1 MTIKE
6 IGKLLERVHKDIDI
20 FDFNGKNV
28 PRIILDD
35 RKFDDIMSKIQ
46 GKPIS
51 VNTNLNIL
59 QDGLGHVFVEFTLDF
74 SHGDIHE
81 EFLIYANE
89 FLEFFESLA
98 NTTMFA
104 LSPPNYSE
112 VNQDKIFMVQ
122 LPKPEKAIEALDII
136 KNGLRENKMIAAAGA
151 DRLQEGMRR
160 AFGKAVSLAA
170 RVKRGQCIM
179 EMQVKKEHLE
189 AAKKALKSACVKLP
203 GTPTIRVIPLN

>member
-1 MTIKE
+1 MTNE
-6 IGKLLERVHKDIDI
+6 DMEKLLERAYKDIDT

-28 PRIILDD
+28 PRIIVND
-35 RKFDDIMSKIQ
+35 RRFDDIMSKIQ

-59 QDGLGHVFVEFTLDF
+59 QDGLGHVFVEITLDF
-74 SHGDIHE
+74 SYGDIHE

-89 FLEFFESLA
+89 SLEFFESLA

-122 LPKPEKAIEALDII
+122 LPKPDKAIEAIDII
-136 KNGLRENKMIAAAGA
+136 KNGLR
-151 DRLQEGMRR
+151 
-160 AFGKAVSLAA
+160 
-170 RVKRGQCIM
+170 
-179 EMQVKKEHLE
+179 KK
-189 AAKKALKSACVKLP
+189 S
-203 GTPTIRVIPLN
+203 N

>member
-1 MTIKE
+1 MTNE
-6 IGKLLERVHKDIDI
+6 EMEKLLARVYKEIDI

-46 GKPIS
+46 GKPVS

-59 QDGLGHVFVEFTLDF
+59 QDGLGHVFVEIMLDF
-74 SHGDIHE
+74 SDGEIHE

-89 FLEFFESLA
+89 SIEFFESLA
-98 NTTMFA
+98 KTTMFA

-122 LPKPEKAIEALDII
+122 LPKPEKALEAIDII
-136 KNGLRENKMIAAAGA
+136 NNGL
-151 DRLQEGMRR
+151 
-160 AFGKAVSLAA
+160 S
-170 RVKRGQCIM
+170 
-179 EMQVKKEHLE
+179 KKTDSQ
-189 AAKKALKSACVKLP
+189 K
-203 GTPTIRVIPLN
+203 

>member
-1 MTIKE
+1 ME
-6 IGKLLERVHKDIDI
+6 KLLARVYKEIDI

-46 GKPIS
+46 GKPVS

-59 QDGLGHVFVEFTLDF
+59 QDGLGHVFVEITLDF
-74 SHGDIHE
+74 FHGEIHE

-89 FLEFFESLA
+89 SLEFFESLA

-104 LSPPNYSE
+104 LSPPGYSE

-122 LPKPEKAIEALDII
+122 LPKPDKATEAIDII
-136 KNGLRENKMIAAAGA
+136 KNGL
-151 DRLQEGMRR
+151 
-160 AFGKAVSLAA
+160 S
-170 RVKRGQCIM
+170 
-179 EMQVKKEHLE
+179 KKSGLE
-189 AAKKALKSACVKLP
+189 K
-203 GTPTIRVIPLN
+203 